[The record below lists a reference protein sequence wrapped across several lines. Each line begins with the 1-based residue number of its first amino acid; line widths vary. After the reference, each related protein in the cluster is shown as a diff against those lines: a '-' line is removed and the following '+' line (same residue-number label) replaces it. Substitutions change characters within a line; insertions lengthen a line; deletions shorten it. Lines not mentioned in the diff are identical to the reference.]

1 MTIHYPQD
9 YRVNDVLVSVDNQ
22 KATKV
27 SVWFGDESTARKL
40 FSGNSAYEDAMR
52 FAWELDES
60 TGSVFEMP
68 TAKSVAIS
76 LGGATFDDSDY

>member
-9 YRVNDVLVSVDNQ
+9 YRVNDVYVSVDNRI
-22 KATKV
+22 ATKV
-27 SVWFGDESTARKL
+27 SVWFAEETTPRKR
-40 FSGNSAYEDAMR
+40 FAGSSAYEDAMR

-68 TAKSVAIS
+68 NAESVAIS

>member
-9 YRVNDVLVSVDNQ
+9 YRVNDVFVSVDNRV
-22 KATKV
+22 ATKV
-27 SVWFGDESTARKL
+27 SVWFAEETTPRKR
-40 FSGNSAYEDAMR
+40 FVGSSAYEDAMR

-68 TAKSVAIS
+68 TAESVAIS
-76 LGGATFDDSDY
+76 LGGATFDEDY